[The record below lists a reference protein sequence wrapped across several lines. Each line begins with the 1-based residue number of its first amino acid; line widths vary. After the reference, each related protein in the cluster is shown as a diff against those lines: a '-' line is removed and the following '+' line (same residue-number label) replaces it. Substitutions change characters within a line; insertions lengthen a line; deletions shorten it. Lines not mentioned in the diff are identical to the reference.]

1 VEENIM
7 VKKEQCEKKR
17 EQFVRVKEYLQRAYR
32 KQEFIA
38 SDMRELERLRALST
52 SVAAIDYGREK
63 VSSSVKTSSN
73 VEDIVMKICKYEDK
87 IKREMDE
94 LIAVQ
99 TEIRDTIMQVKHT
112 NERLVLKL
120 RYIDF
125 MDWNDISEEMGYS
138 YRQVTR
144 LHGEALRNLKI

>member
-1 VEENIM
+1 M